1 MTKTNL
7 FPSRVQSSGGHIAK
21 VKAELTEFCLLLFSF
36 CLEVRIV

>member
-21 VKAELTEFCLLLFSF
+21 VKAELKLMYKLNSVCYYLVF
-36 CLEVRIV
+36 V